1 MRLHYLPAE
10 AAVLSTLLFPLLSS
24 ALGNLDCKNIVV
36 DGKHFDLGA
45 LGGPRSAL
53 HSVEDYV
60 GEARGWTNT
69 TYTIDIC
76 QAIVKKGFHECPGG
90 TRVCGITH
98 VINEEEGSDATQQIV
113 PFAGELENYGGGP
126 LDAKLERL
134 SNSKS
139 HSDADKD
146 GLRVELGG
154 GFIGRGKNKRPQ
166 KAIVEFICDAN
177 RTGLEN
183 LWVPPEPKN
192 KPKENL
198 NEREE
203 KGSDEVI
210 GAPSNDSSLQFFR
223 LDKDK
228 GDADILRLTWRTK
241 YACENGPKDSGD
253 SDNKK
258 SSHWGFFTWFIIV
271 AFLSIAAY
279 LIFGSWLNYNR
290 YGARG
295 WDLLPHGDTI
305 RDVPYLLKDWSRRVL
320 STVQGDGSRGGYA
333 AV

>member
-1 MRLHYLPAE
+1 MIKHIFSQYFERLITDLFDKGEYLKPSSVHLESGVFHDILTNHHASSQPPHRDRISINPP
-10 AAVLSTLLFPLLSS
+10 LSTSFLRARKSRLYEHSCRQKAVQFGS
-24 ALGNLDCKNIVV
+24 
-36 DGKHFDLGA
+36 FR
-45 LGGPRSAL
+45 GPRSAL

-60 GEARGWTNT
+60 GEAKGWTNT
-69 TYTIDIC
+69 TYTIDLC
-76 QAIVKKGFHECPGG
+76 NPIVKKGFYECPGG
-90 TRVCGITH
+90 TR
-98 VINEEEGSDATQQIV
+98 
-113 PFAGELENYGGGP
+113 
-126 LDAKLERL
+126 
-134 SNSKS
+134 
-139 HSDADKD
+139 
-146 GLRVELGG
+146 
-154 GFIGRGKNKRPQ
+154 GKIKRPQ

-192 KPKENL
+192 KQKDEEKL
-198 NEREE
+198 KEREKE
-203 KGSDEVI
+203 GNDDEVI
-210 GAPSNDSSLQFFR
+210 GVPGNDSSLQFVR

-241 YACENGPKDSGD
+241 YACEDGPKDDGD
-253 SDNKK
+253 DKK

-271 AFLSIAAY
+271 AFLSTAAY

-320 STVQGDGSRGGYA
+320 STVQGGGSRGGYA